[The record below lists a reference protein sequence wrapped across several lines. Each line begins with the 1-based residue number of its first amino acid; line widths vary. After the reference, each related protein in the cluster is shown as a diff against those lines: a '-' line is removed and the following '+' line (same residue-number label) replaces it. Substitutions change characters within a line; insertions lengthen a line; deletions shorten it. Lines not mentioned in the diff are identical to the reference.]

1 MCFSFLL
8 SYRHPSFIC
17 THSVHSYQ
25 LFIARSRPQSIL
37 QAIPLAYAVKL
48 TTMADGKSLTIERL
62 HQDLQETTT
71 EADARRAGD
80 FGDVEGKL
88 LQRWSSDEVRQ
99 VETATAFLGL
109 SNPLSESA
117 NPKDHKVWLLD
128 NIAYRPIHS
137 QAHDPQPWQA
147 EFLACFFHTGR

>member
-1 MCFSFLL
+1 
-8 SYRHPSFIC
+8 
-17 THSVHSYQ
+17 
-25 LFIARSRPQSIL
+25 
-37 QAIPLAYAVKL
+37 
-48 TTMADGKSLTIERL
+48 MADGKSLTIERL
-62 HQDLQETTT
+62 HQDLQETST

-88 LQRWSSDEVRQ
+88 LQRWSSDEVRH
-99 VETATAFLGL
+99 VETATAFLDL

-137 QAHDPQPWQA
+137 QTRDPQPWQA
-147 EFLACFFHTGR
+147 EFVACFFRTGR

>member
-8 SYRHPSFIC
+8 SYRHPSFISM
-17 THSVHSYQ
+17 HK
-25 LFIARSRPQSIL
+25 FIDRSRPQSVL
-37 QAIPLAYAVKL
+37 RAIPLAYAVKL

-62 HQDLQETTT
+62 HQDLQETST

-88 LQRWSSDEVRQ
+88 LQRWSSDEVRH

-109 SNPLSESA
+109 GESA

-128 NIAYRPIHS
+128 NIAYRPI
-137 QAHDPQPWQA
+137 
-147 EFLACFFHTGR
+147 